1 MLMKYDPPQSVQS
14 ALAILQARVPD
25 LLAVFVFGSFATGR
39 VRPDSDLDLAFLP
52 KKTLDMRTLWELNP
66 EVAMAAGREVDLID
80 LSNVSVSSILKFEII
95 KRGELIYCSDKN
107 AVFDMKVR
115 FIEQFHDLYIARTD
129 IDLKLRERLKLDA
142 AA

>member
-1 MLMKYDPPQSVQS
+1 MKFDPPLSVQK
-14 ALAILQARVPD
+14 ALAILQANVTD
-25 LLAVFVFGSFATGR
+25 LLAVFVFGSFASGR
-39 VRPDSDLDLAFLP
+39 VRADSDLDLAFLP
-52 KKTLDMRTLWELNP
+52 QKTLDMQTLWALNP

-80 LSNVSVSSILKFEII
+80 LSNVSLSSVLKFEII
-95 KRGELIYCSDKN
+95 KRGELIYCSDRK
-107 AVFDMKVR
+107 AVLDMKVQ